1 MNLEQSMND
10 PQHALGCRG
19 ACADKLTFDFTM
31 VFQPIVNIVTR
42 RISGYEALVRGPN
55 GESAASILAQVT
67 EANLY
72 AFDQACRVRA
82 IQMAAGL
89 GLDRQLSI
97 NFLPNAVYQ
106 PENCLWVTLAAAKQ
120 YNFPES
126 LVTFEFSE
134 RELVTDNQ
142 HLKNIVETYRGH
154 GFKTAL
160 DDFGSGYAGLSLLAD
175 FQPDIIKID
184 RKLIENVDK
193 DKARQAIIAGLMT
206 TARALGIQVV
216 AEGVERREELAAV
229 DVLGI
234 TLIQGFL
241 FARPSDRLLRDDEIV
256 W

>member
-1 MNLEQSMND
+1 
-10 PQHALGCRG
+10 
-19 ACADKLTFDFTM
+19 
-31 VFQPIVNIVTR
+31 
-42 RISGYEALVRGPN
+42 VRGPN
-55 GESAASILAQVT
+55 GESAAAILAQVT

-97 NFLPNAVYQ
+97 NFLPNAVYH
-106 PENCLWVTLAAAKQ
+106 PESCLRVTLAAAKQ
-120 YNFPES
+120 YSFPAS
-126 LVTFEFSE
+126 LITFEFSE
-134 RELVTDNQ
+134 KEVVEDNQ
-142 HLKNIVETYRGH
+142 HLKNIIETYRSY

-175 FQPDIIKID
+175 FQPDIIKVD

-206 TARALGIQVV
+206 TAHALGMSVV
-216 AEGVERREELAAV
+216 AEGVERREELVAV

-234 TLIQGFL
+234 KLIQGFL
-241 FARPSDRLLRDDEIV
+241 FARPSDRLFHDHEIV